1 VPKTSQKAYTLPAG
15 HLLLA
20 LAIVAVWGTN
30 FVVIKLSLGAFPP
43 FLFAALRYTFAFLPL
58 VFFVPRPKVSW
69 VNLCVYG
76 LAVGVG
82 QFGILYFAVDGRIS
96 PGLASLVIQTQVFF
110 TIGFAMFFA
119 KERLRTYQMLA
130 VLVALTGLG
139 IIALH
144 TDANTTF
151 LGLALVVFT
160 GFSWGVANTVSR
172 RAGSINMLSY
182 VVWASAFAIPP
193 LFAISFIFEGGWDV
207 GTKEENEARLMAL
220 GHGIEVPEGASVWQT
235 CRNLSCCNPAHIAI
249 QPAGPGRM
257 KLRASHRG
265 GRPLKHKFTDADFE
279 YIWNNPDNMGA
290 PAFGRYF
297 NVHSQ
302 LINNIQNGWRFREEI
317 ERIMGPQVYWGKNR
331 IRKYMDETEN
341 STRNTRDTAGDGSG
355 V

>member
-1 VPKTSQKAYTLPAG
+1 MPKTSQKSYSLPAS

-30 FVVIKLSLGAFPP
+30 FVVIKLSLAAFPP

-58 VFFVPRPKVSW
+58 VFFVPRPKTSW
-69 VNLCVYG
+69 VNLCIYG

-82 QFGILYFAVDGRIS
+82 QFGVLYFAIDGRIS

-130 VLVALTGLG
+130 VLVAMTGLG

-144 TDANTTF
+144 TDATTTF

-172 RAGSINMLSY
+172 RAGSINMLAY

-193 LFAISFIFEGGWDV
+193 LFAISFLFEGGWEHINISLTSAPV
-207 GTKEENEARLMAL
+207 GAWAGVLWQSWGNTIFGYSAWAWLLSKHPAAVVAPAPLL
-220 GHGIEVPEGASVWQT
+220 VPIFG
-235 CRNLSCCNPAHIAI
+235 
-249 QPAGPGRM
+249 
-257 KLRASHRG
+257 
-265 GRPLKHKFTDADFE
+265 
-279 YIWNNPDNMGA
+279 MGA
-290 PAFGRYF
+290 AAYF
-297 NVHSQ
+297 LGESLPPWKILAAGLVIVG
-302 LINNIQNGWRFREEI
+302 LIINLFWPNI
-317 ERIMGPQVYWGKNR
+317 ERSLKRQF
-331 IRKYMDETEN
+331 
-341 STRNTRDTAGDGSG
+341 S
-355 V
+355 

>member
-1 VPKTSQKAYTLPAG
+1 MPKTSQKSYSLPAS

-30 FVVIKLSLGAFPP
+30 FVVIKLSLAAFPP

-58 VFFVPRPKVSW
+58 VFFVPRPKTSW
-69 VNLCVYG
+69 VNLCIYG

-82 QFGILYFAVDGRIS
+82 QFGVLYFAINGRIS

-130 VLVALTGLG
+130 VLVAMTGLG

-144 TDANTTF
+144 TDAITTF

-172 RAGSINMLSY
+172 RAGSINMLAY

-193 LFAISFIFEGGWDV
+193 LFAISFLFEGGWEHMNISLTSAPV
-207 GTKEENEARLMAL
+207 GAWAGVLWQSWGNTIFGYSAWAWLLSKHPAAVVAPAPLL
-220 GHGIEVPEGASVWQT
+220 VPVFG
-235 CRNLSCCNPAHIAI
+235 
-249 QPAGPGRM
+249 
-257 KLRASHRG
+257 
-265 GRPLKHKFTDADFE
+265 
-279 YIWNNPDNMGA
+279 MGA
-290 PAFGRYF
+290 AAYFLGESLPAWKILAAGL
-297 NVHSQ
+297 VILG
-302 LINNIQNGWRFREEI
+302 LIINLFWPNI
-317 ERIMGPQVYWGKNR
+317 ERSLKQR
-331 IRKYMDETEN
+331 F
-341 STRNTRDTAGDGSG
+341 S
-355 V
+355 

>member
-1 VPKTSQKAYTLPAG
+1 MPKTSQKSYSLPAS

-30 FVVIKLSLGAFPP
+30 FVVIKLSLAAFPP

-58 VFFVPRPKVSW
+58 VFFVPRPKASW
-69 VNLCVYG
+69 TNLCIYG

-82 QFGILYFAVDGRIS
+82 QFGILYFAIDGRIS

-130 VLVALTGLG
+130 VLVAMTGLG

-144 TDANTTF
+144 TDATTTF

-172 RAGSINMLSY
+172 RAGSINMLAY

-193 LFAISFIFEGGWDV
+193 LFAISFLFEGGWEHMNAYL
-207 GTKEENEARLMAL
+207 TSA
-220 GHGIEVPEGASVWQT
+220 
-235 CRNLSCCNPAHIAI
+235 
-249 QPAGPGRM
+249 PAGAWAGVFWQSWGNTIFGYSAWAWLLSKHP
-257 KLRASHRG
+257 AAVVAPA
-265 GRPLKHKFTDADFE
+265 PLLVPIFG
-279 YIWNNPDNMGA
+279 MGA
-290 PAFGRYF
+290 AAYF
-297 NVHSQ
+297 LGESLPLWKILAAGLVIVG
-302 LINNIQNGWRFREEI
+302 LMINLFWPNI
-317 ERIMGPQVYWGKNR
+317 ERSLKQR
-331 IRKYMDETEN
+331 F
-341 STRNTRDTAGDGSG
+341 S
-355 V
+355 

>member
-1 VPKTSQKAYTLPAG
+1 MPKTSQKSYSLPAS

-30 FVVIKLSLGAFPP
+30 FVVIKLSLAAFPP

-58 VFFVPRPKVSW
+58 IFFVPRPKTSW
-69 VNLCVYG
+69 VNLCIYG

-82 QFGILYFAVDGRIS
+82 QFGVLYFAIDGRIS

-130 VLVALTGLG
+130 VLVAMTGLG

-144 TDANTTF
+144 TDATTTF

-172 RAGSINMLSY
+172 RAGSINMLAY

-193 LFAISFIFEGGWDV
+193 LFAISFLFEGGWEHMNTSLTSAPV
-207 GTKEENEARLMAL
+207 GAWAGVLWQSWGNTIFGYSAWAWLLSKHPAAVVAPAPLL
-220 GHGIEVPEGASVWQT
+220 VPIFG
-235 CRNLSCCNPAHIAI
+235 
-249 QPAGPGRM
+249 
-257 KLRASHRG
+257 
-265 GRPLKHKFTDADFE
+265 
-279 YIWNNPDNMGA
+279 MGA
-290 PAFGRYF
+290 AAYF
-297 NVHSQ
+297 LGESLPLWKILAAGLVILG
-302 LINNIQNGWRFREEI
+302 LIINLFWPNIQ
-317 ERIMGPQVYWGKNR
+317 RILQQR
-331 IRKYMDETEN
+331 
-341 STRNTRDTAGDGSG
+341 
-355 V
+355 

>member
-1 VPKTSQKAYTLPAG
+1 MPKTSQKSYSLPAS

-30 FVVIKLSLGAFPP
+30 FVVIKLSLTAFPP

-58 VFFVPRPKVSW
+58 VFFVPRPKTSW
-69 VNLCVYG
+69 VNLCIYG

-82 QFGILYFAVDGRIS
+82 QFGVLYFAIDGCIS

-130 VLVALTGLG
+130 VLVAMTGLG

-144 TDANTTF
+144 TDATTTF

-172 RAGSINMLSY
+172 RAGSINMLAY

-193 LFAISFIFEGGWDV
+193 LFAISFLFEGGWEHMNTSLTSAPV
-207 GTKEENEARLMAL
+207 GAWAGVLWQSWGNTIFGYSAWAWLLSKHPAAVVAPAPLL
-220 GHGIEVPEGASVWQT
+220 VPIFG
-235 CRNLSCCNPAHIAI
+235 
-249 QPAGPGRM
+249 
-257 KLRASHRG
+257 
-265 GRPLKHKFTDADFE
+265 
-279 YIWNNPDNMGA
+279 MGA
-290 PAFGRYF
+290 AAYF
-297 NVHSQ
+297 LGESLPLWKILAAGLVILG
-302 LINNIQNGWRFREEI
+302 LIINLFWPNIQ
-317 ERIMGPQVYWGKNR
+317 RILQQR
-331 IRKYMDETEN
+331 
-341 STRNTRDTAGDGSG
+341 
-355 V
+355 